1 MATDQA
7 TIQKMQQDLLKFR
20 AGKLGTAA
28 PAAPVAPVAPVAP
41 TAPITPVN
49 ATGATGP
56 ASDIGAALST
66 YRSQRDSGTLP
77 ASVPK
82 DDPSKLAEFAK
93 SIFSAPATL
102 LARPVQAIAELAGA
116 DADTVDAATKKI
128 PLFGSLVAPVP
139 RNAGDVEKDIGRGA
153 ETVALG
159 TGAPIAGGALFGAG
173 ASLEQGND
181 LLSVKTLANAAL
193 GAAGG
198 KVLEWVGKPLLDAT
212 GKVIGTITP
221 KILKDVAAG
230 GADAITKFA
239 ATHDLPLG
247 ISNISKPL
255 SESIQKGAQAVD
267 ESISTGLSKGGA
279 ALRKTASEQFPN
291 LNPSEHYQKV
301 NARDIAQPTTVNSPA
316 YSKATAVFND
326 AKSRGIDLPKVA
338 NDRGIIH
345 DQIAEGGKYNT
356 NDVVEGLREN
366 NYKMSDT
373 LARPAI
379 RAADPGV
386 ENIPTSQVKGAI
398 LKNIHDIPASQIDD
412 AERATMVKQI
422 EKRYAPGGPAD
433 LAHPNGYSLED
444 LHDARIASAKNG
456 GYRVGRSNSDTT
468 IADRFRREGQT
479 FAKLFDRSVP
489 PEAGLQGFRK
499 ELEKNFM
506 LADYLEQLNGKKVP
520 EGITKKAVK
529 LFGRALGGTLGGNI
543 GGFPGF
549 LAGSQFGNMLFGG
562 FETLPNPIKMKVL
575 QSIVQTEP
583 AAFQTLRQYI
593 SDTELQK
600 LLRQALPAA
609 GKSSYAEV
617 APTLFATPKGKVTP
631 IRQEALD
638 QAAVES
644 GAAKTPKDGRTRAQ
658 KQKLID
664 FVQQNGEGPY
674 VPADQLPVINLGNKK
689 KAPKRLNDI
698 L

>member
-1 MATDQA
+1 M
-7 TIQKMQQDLLKFR
+7 R
-20 AGKLGTAA
+20 ASKLGLSA
-28 PAAPVAPVAPVAP
+28 PAAPVAPAASSAPAIP
-41 TAPITPVN
+41 DN
-49 ATGATGP
+49 SSATGATGSSSGIG
-56 ASDIGAALST
+56 SDLAT
-66 YRSQRDSGTLP
+66 YRSQRDSGTL
-77 ASVPK
+77 ATSIPK

-102 LARPVQAIAELAGA
+102 LARPIQAGAELFGA
-116 DADTVDAATKKI
+116 SADTVDADTKKI
-128 PLFGSLVAPVP
+128 PFLGSLIAPVP

-181 LLSVKTLANAAL
+181 LLSTQTLLNTAL
-193 GAAGG
+193 GAGSG
-198 KVLEWVGKPLLDAT
+198 KLLEWIGKPLLNAA
-212 GKVIGTITP
+212 GKVVGTITP
-221 KILKDVAAG
+221 KVLQDVASG
-230 GADAITKFA
+230 GAEAVAKFA
-239 ATHDLPLG
+239 ATHDLPF
-247 ISNISKPL
+247 NISSVTKPL
-255 SESIQKGAQAVD
+255 SESIEKGAQAID
-267 ESISTGLSKGGA
+267 EKIGTGASKAVSGIKNTIIDQYPG
-279 ALRKTASEQFPN
+279 
-291 LNPSEHYQKV
+291 LNPTEHYKAV

-316 YSKATAVFND
+316 YSKATSVFND

-338 NDRGIIH
+338 NDLGIIH

-356 NDVVEGLREN
+356 NDVVENLRDN

-379 RAADPGV
+379 RAADQGV
-386 ENIPTSQVKGAI
+386 ANIPVSQVKGAI

-422 EKRYAPGGPAD
+422 EKRYAPGGAAD

-444 LHDARIASAKNG
+444 LHDSRISSAKNG
-456 GYRVGRSNSDTT
+456 GYKVGRSNSDTT
-468 IADRFRREGQT
+468 VADRFRREGQT

-549 LAGSQFGNMLFGG
+549 LAGSQFGNILFGG

-583 AAFQTLRQYI
+583 AAFQALRSYI
-593 SDTELQK
+593 SDEELQR

-609 GKSSYAEV
+609 GKSSYKEV
-617 APTLFATPKGKVTP
+617 APILFATPKGSVTP
-631 IRQEALD
+631 IKQEALD
-638 QAAVES
+638 AHAVES
-644 GAAKTPKDGRTRAQ
+644 GNAKVPKDGRTRAQ

-664 FVQQNGEGPY
+664 FVQQNSEGPY
-674 VPADQLPVINLGNKK
+674 VPADQLPVIQAGKPRK
-689 KAPKRLNDI
+689 SPKRLNDI